1 MRNNLNFKIKKAF
14 TLFEVVLALIIFS
27 TLVGIIFSAYINI
40 KKSE

>member
-1 MRNNLNFKIKKAF
+1 MRNNLILKTKKAF

-27 TLVGIIFSAYINI
+27 MLVGIIFSTYINI